1 MSEQSERTQSPASL
15 KAYQQDLERAAMLHP
30 LSAAC
35 LQLWDTLLCEVV
47 DETVSA
53 YAQAHAARPT
63 PLPPASQELLEG
75 WTPEQTRAAAASSAV
90 RDVLELEASAL
101 SARKPSQAATA
112 QLEDVFGNR
121 PKQGADTIVCTNCK
135 SEVSSNRCARMP
147 KATDPRYPEA
157 PATSPSGLDTP
168 RQRHESQRRAASR
181 LGQPRPP
188 GWWVPAGRPQ
198 YCTALAFDLVGSR
211 RTSSDACW
219 VKVAPRRGPHETAC
233 GPPLRSDSRLG
244 MGIYSVRYINKG
256 CRVRQLTFIGA
267 SENEISGTEDGT
279 HHNMAAVILT
289 WLPERGSRRFASAHI
304 PYVYLLSTTP
314 YYLLTLL
321 LTYLLTYVRD
331 FPDHLITYLRTYLL
345 DTIRQGGPTRT
356 SADVSVPRLAG
367 FSLIT

>member
-1 MSEQSERTQSPASL
+1 MAASLRFVALYLGRYGRENCGRSLAAAAEGGAVLVGAAPRRSGARQAPPPSRCRLPHRACAVLYEPRRAATTGTTGSVAMSEQSERTQSPASL

-101 SARKPSQAATA
+101 RARKPSQAATA

-121 PKQGADTIVCTNCK
+121 PKQGADTIVCINCK

-181 LGQPRPP
+181 RSASLGHLAGGFRRAGLNTVPP
-188 GWWVPAGRPQ
+188 
-198 YCTALAFDLVGSR
+198 
-211 RTSSDACW
+211 
-219 VKVAPRRGPHETAC
+219 
-233 GPPLRSDSRLG
+233 
-244 MGIYSVRYINKG
+244 
-256 CRVRQLTFIGA
+256 
-267 SENEISGTEDGT
+267 
-279 HHNMAAVILT
+279 
-289 WLPERGSRRFASAHI
+289 
-304 PYVYLLSTTP
+304 LLST
-314 YYLLTLL
+314 
-321 LTYLLTYVRD
+321 
-331 FPDHLITYLRTYLL
+331 
-345 DTIRQGGPTRT
+345 
-356 SADVSVPRLAG
+356 S
-367 FSLIT
+367 

>member
-1 MSEQSERTQSPASL
+1 
-15 KAYQQDLERAAMLHP
+15 MLHP

-181 LGQPRPP
+181 LGQPRPA
-188 GWWVPAGRPQ
+188 GWWAFWLAGRPQ
-198 YCTALAFDLVGSR
+198 RPCLPRIVCIHRWEGEREGDAAQRDGVRRRLLRAAVHGPHHAQPHRAARAAQPRHNGPASYATGGSNPGPAAVGPAGPRQGPWQGPRQGPWQGPRQGPKAGLLRTRASLPLCRQPCRVLPQQPPRGMGRQAAGRRARRAARSDLARPRGHGGRRPRELHRAPTPTLAGALA
-211 RTSSDACW
+211 
-219 VKVAPRRGPHETAC
+219 E
-233 GPPLRSDSRLG
+233 
-244 MGIYSVRYINKG
+244 
-256 CRVRQLTFIGA
+256 
-267 SENEISGTEDGT
+267 
-279 HHNMAAVILT
+279 
-289 WLPERGSRRFASAHI
+289 
-304 PYVYLLSTTP
+304 
-314 YYLLTLL
+314 
-321 LTYLLTYVRD
+321 
-331 FPDHLITYLRTYLL
+331 
-345 DTIRQGGPTRT
+345 PTRP
-356 SADVSVPRLAG
+356 AH
-367 FSLIT
+367 